1 MLSQLETF
9 ARQGWLT
16 PTRMPILFT
25 QLARNAQFWASKPR
39 IADQG
44 RVQFAGSALVFEH
57 RSGRGIQFHPLG
69 TFGKLNT
76 LANACLGYF
85 GPEVAC
91 PRDELRAAL
100 NELSSVAVRRGRS
113 LAWEYY
119 FPYGGGEPPWVSSM
133 AQATGL
139 QAFAKGADVLGD
151 KRYMDVA
158 TKGLPLFSMRPPLGV
173 RVPAKGG
180 VAYLHYSFAPRTWI
194 LNAWAQTLIGLREVG
209 QRSGDERALADFKAG
224 DRVLRRLLPRFDT
237 GRWSRYELGGGE
249 APYNY
254 QKLVVQ
260 FLSRLCTD
268 TGKSTYCR
276 YARRFERD
284 LRRRPKPRPPGGG
297 GGPAPRCGVA

>member
-1 MLSQLETF
+1 
-9 ARQGWLT
+9 
-16 PTRMPILFT
+16 MPILFT
-25 QLARNAQFWASKPR
+25 QLERNTQFWAGAPR

-57 RSGRGIQFHPLG
+57 RSGRGLQFHPLG

-85 GPEVAC
+85 GPAIAC

-100 NELSSVAVRRGRS
+100 DELSSVAVKRGKS

-133 AQATGL
+133 AQATGI
-139 QAFAKGADVLGD
+139 QAFSKGADVLGD
-151 KRYMDVA
+151 QRYMDVA
-158 TKGLPLFSMRPPLGV
+158 TRGLPLFSMRPPLGV
-173 RVPAKGG
+173 RVRARGG
-180 VAYLHYSFAPRTWI
+180 VAYLHYSFAPSTWI
-194 LNAWAQTLIGLREVG
+194 LNAWAQTLIGLREVW
-209 QRSGDERALADFKAG
+209 QRSGDESALADFRAG

-260 FLSRLCTD
+260 FLGVLCRET
-268 TGKSTYCR
+268 KRKAYCR

-284 LRRRPKPRPPGGG
+284 LRRRPKPPPPGGG
-297 GGPAPRCGVA
+297 GGSLAPRCGVA